1 MISKIY
7 KTLLLSLLLTSTSL
21 SQSNFIIEVNKIAN
35 NFYSPSV
42 PNGLF
47 TVTYT
52 PGNQGVFLS
61 VGAQNDA
68 AGLFDIIVSN
78 MYLPSNSETNSPSTF
93 STPFDFSL
101 IAPPPYNPPA
111 SLILYIHILN
121 GTGFYPFDP
130 STWADTKTVAVTVV
144 NYNASG
150 SIVPEEQSIE
160 IKSVTR
166 PGHTVGDSR
175 SDYRHRKDAPNLDL
189 DDSANGDT
197 ESFAGDLNACVPT
210 ATANSLKW
218 MEATYTDFNLPQDMN
233 LRKTMEK
240 LSGLM
245 KREKNEGTYT
255 DKMIIGKLDFM
266 EEYNLPVEV
275 KFQAYYV
282 NGNLS
287 STSGNSIARNFNPK
301 PVKPP
306 TWEFLKK
313 MMKDGED
320 VEMNFTWKD
329 PADNK
334 WYAHSVNVTGI
345 NEFASGVKKIA
356 FKHDRDQDA
365 SGGLIEEIHQI
376 SIDADG
382 WMRFGTSNENFIRD
396 VVVESPVV
404 QEGRETAAWLNEL
417 FLNSGSNKISFTY
430 SANQFIEVALK
441 STVSDLNN
449 YTVTIYNGNSG
460 EVYREYTLDQFT
472 PGNTADGF
480 KTYFKEFTSGEL
492 LQPPAGIAVS
502 YTGTVIQ
509 NQFIS
514 YGGIFEAV
522 GGDAHG
528 LTSVNI
534 GNLPNNFSAQLSG
547 SSNRYSGFGWT
558 YGEPSAGLI
567 NSDQSFTTS
576 PLNKPEPVIPQ
587 DLQKNLSGQITF
599 QWNKVDGATHY
610 ELQASTDPFFLS
622 GILINETDLQD
633 TTVEKEITLKGER
646 IFWRVRA
653 KNATQKGAYSLVRY
667 FSTKLNTPADF
678 RVQLTQDNKSKL
690 DWTDNSENETGFVIE
705 RKDGSLNSSNQ
716 FVQIGSVNTNSYTD
730 ANVVMNNTYTYRIYA
745 FNQYAES
752 DYTQEKELNIATSV
766 NDNTQLP
773 VEFRLENNYPN
784 PFNPTTTIRYHI
796 PEISFVVLTVYDVL
810 GNEIKKLVNSNHE
823 PGVYS
828 VDFQAKDYSNG
839 VYFYKLQA
847 GKFVSVK
854 KMLLLK

>member
-1 MISKIY
+1 MIFTIY
-7 KTLLLSLLLTSTSL
+7 KSLLLFLLLASTSL
-21 SQSNFIIEVNKIAN
+21 SQSNFIIEVNKISN
-35 NFYSPSV
+35 NFYSPAV
-42 PNGLF
+42 PDGLF

-93 STPFDFSL
+93 STPFNFSL
-101 IAPPPYNPPA
+101 ISPPPYNPPA
-111 SLILYIHILN
+111 NLILYIHILN
-121 GTGFYPFDP
+121 ATGFYPFDP
-130 STWADTKTVAVTVV
+130 STWVDTKTVTVTVR
-144 NYNASG
+144 NYNANG
-150 SIVPEEQSIE
+150 SIVPEEQNIE
-160 IKSVTR
+160 IKPVTR
-166 PGHTVGDSR
+166 PGHTVGDPR
-175 SDYRHRKDAPNLDL
+175 SDFRHRKDAPNLDL
-189 DDSANGDT
+189 NDSVNGDT

-218 MEATYTDFNLPQDMN
+218 METTYTDFNLPQEMT

-245 KREKNEGTYT
+245 KRNRNEGTFT

-266 EEYNLPVEV
+266 EEYELPVEI

-282 NGNLS
+282 NGNLG

-320 VEMNFTWKD
+320 VEMNYTWKD

-356 FKHDRDQDA
+356 FKHDSNQDA

-417 FLNSGSNKISFTY
+417 FLNSGSNKIS
-430 SANQFIEVALK
+430 SAQAANQFIEVALK
-441 STVSDLNN
+441 SSVSDLNN
-449 YTVTIYNGNSG
+449 YTVTLYNGSSS
-460 EVYREYTLDQFT
+460 EVYGEYTLDQFT
-472 PGNTADGF
+472 SGNAADGL
-480 KTYFKEFTSGEL
+480 KTYYKEFNSGQL
-492 LQPPAGIAVS
+492 MQPPAGIAIS
-502 YTGTVIQ
+502 YTGTVIR

-514 YGGIFEAV
+514 YGGVFEAV
-522 GGDAHG
+522 GGNAHG
-528 LTSVNI
+528 LTSINI

-547 SSNRYSGFGWT
+547 SSDRYSGFGWT

-567 NSDQSFTTS
+567 NNDQSFTTS
-576 PLNKPEPVIPQ
+576 SLNKPGSIDPR

-599 QWNKVDGATHY
+599 KWNKVNGATHY
-610 ELQASTDPFFLS
+610 ELQVSTDTFFIS
-622 GILINETDLQD
+622 GILINDMDLQD
-633 TTVEKEITLKGER
+633 TTVSKEINLKGQR

-653 KNATQKGAYSLVRY
+653 KNANQKGAYSLVSS

-678 RVQLTQDNKSKL
+678 IVQLTQDSKAKL
-690 DWTDNSENETGFVIE
+690 DWTDNSDNETGFIVE
-705 RKDGSLNSSNQ
+705 RKDGGLTSGNQ
-716 FVQIGSVNTNSYTD
+716 FVQIGTANSNSYTD
-730 ANVVMNNTYTYRIYA
+730 INVVLNNTYTYRIYA

-752 DYTQEKELNIATSV
+752 DYSQQKELTVATSV
-766 NDNTQLP
+766 EDNTQLP
-773 VEFRLENNYPN
+773 VEFRLDNNYPN

-796 PEISFVVLTVYDVL
+796 PETSFVVLTVFDVL
-810 GNEIKKLVNSNHE
+810 GNEITELVKSVHE
-823 PGVYS
+823 PGIYS
-828 VDFQAKDYSNG
+828 VDFNAKDYSNG

-847 GKFVSVK
+847 GKFVVVK
-854 KMLLLK
+854 KMMLIK